1 MQRSGE
7 YQIYLAADQRNFLA
21 TYESPTVTLNRSF
34 NDVMADVAR
43 FNQAVTNARVPYLAS
58 TQNSNSYTFTLATRL
73 TGQTF
78 TPSSNYQVP
87 GSGTQLKIPP
97 FD

>member
-1 MQRSGE
+1 MPVPNMLIVENTDFSDS
-7 YQIYLAADQRNFLA
+7 L
-21 TYESPTVTLNRSF
+21 ESPTVTLNRSF

-43 FNQAVTNARVPYLAS
+43 YNQAVTDARIPYLAS

-78 TPSSNYQVP
+78 TPSANHQVP